1 MKKKIIIVALIA
13 MIAINATGCKEKI
26 FKEKDVP
33 ETSKKY
39 TVDTLAN
46 DTYYIKDGTN
56 FYTLYKPDGNFNK
69 YSTTA
74 DSTRILWTYGD
85 EEDDLIPTLYKN
97 EILVYKSDGKI
108 PSDFIFE
115 RYKDL
120 GYTIGIRSLQYNE
133 QAKTYDFKTESD
145 VKSKSSAGK
154 VVKNVK
160 DQYTSLGIAKMD
172 DSENIDITAAGTIKD
187 LQKDKAYN
195 FGVYAGSVYSETK
208 IKADTH
214 IYQSSEVFEV
224 KETKSTKKGYVE
236 IPLPENLK
244 TGYYLVNG
252 IGVIRY
258 ISDLKVDAGDL
269 AEYDYNVSNEFEL
282 TSRALDDTL
291 SGKNT
296 ETKFEVDQDYESAKI
311 SFAVTTEMELEK
323 AVLYDPDGNEYPFA
337 KEDYSETTYTV
348 TLQPIKK
355 GTYRIIC
362 TGKNMGDINPKAEY
376 GRSTAEV
383 QKEAEQQQAD
393 QASQEVAQE
402 ATQQAEKAYVPD
414 GQATTSDD
422 ESSDGVSV
430 IE

>member
-1 MKKKIIIVALIA
+1 M
-13 MIAINATGCKEKI
+13 
-26 FKEKDVP
+26 
-33 ETSKKY
+33 
-39 TVDTLAN
+39 
-46 DTYYIKDGTN
+46 
-56 FYTLYKPDGNFNK
+56 
-69 YSTTA
+69 
-74 DSTRILWTYGD
+74 
-85 EEDDLIPTLYKN
+85 IPTLYKN

-296 ETKFEVDQDYESAKI
+296 ETKFEVDQDYESAENL
-311 SFAVTTEMELEK
+311 FCC
-323 AVLYDPDGNEYPFA
+323 YYG
-337 KEDYSETTYTV
+337 
-348 TLQPIKK
+348 K
-355 GTYRIIC
+355 GIRKSC
-362 TGKNMGDINPKAEY
+362 
-376 GRSTAEV
+376 
-383 QKEAEQQQAD
+383 
-393 QASQEVAQE
+393 
-402 ATQQAEKAYVPD
+402 
-414 GQATTSDD
+414 
-422 ESSDGVSV
+422 SV
-430 IE
+430 